1 MDRRRD
7 LRPAHQADFSAT
19 CPPWR
24 SLMSRTAVQ
33 RLWKARKIGIKVS
46 SMGLPDPRGDLLE
59 IASGDYAL

>member
-1 MDRRRD
+1 MG
-7 LRPAHQADFSAT
+7 
-19 CPPWR
+19 
-24 SLMSRTAVQ
+24 RTAVQ